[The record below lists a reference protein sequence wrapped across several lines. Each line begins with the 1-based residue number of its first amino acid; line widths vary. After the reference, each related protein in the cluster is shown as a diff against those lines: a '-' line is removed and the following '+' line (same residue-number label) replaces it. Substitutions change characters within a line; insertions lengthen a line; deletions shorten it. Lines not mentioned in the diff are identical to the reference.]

1 MELDQIMEE
10 EMKKKIT
17 KEYYRRLKLVLKSK
31 LNGRNII
38 LAINTWAVAVISFG
52 AGIIDWNMD
61 ELKQVDKKTRKIMT
75 MNGTLHPKSD
85 IDRLYLGRKNGG
97 RGLISCEYCVRAEE
111 NNLRY
116 YLEHTNEPLLNK
128 VRDISGANV
137 EETMEKREFKSRAMK
152 VN

>member
-1 MELDQIMEE
+1 MEE

-75 MNGTLHPKSD
+75 MNGALHPHY

-97 RGLISCEYCVRAEE
+97 RGLISCEYCVR
-111 NNLRY
+111 
-116 YLEHTNEPLLNK
+116 T
-128 VRDISGANV
+128 
-137 EETMEKREFKSRAMK
+137 T
-152 VN
+152 